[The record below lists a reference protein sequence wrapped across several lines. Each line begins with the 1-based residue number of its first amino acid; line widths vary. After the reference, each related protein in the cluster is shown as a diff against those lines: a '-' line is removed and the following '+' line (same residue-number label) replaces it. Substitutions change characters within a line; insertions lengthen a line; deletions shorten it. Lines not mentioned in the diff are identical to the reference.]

1 MATTT
6 WDALFAGRSDLVRK
20 ALYGSVL
27 VQDYTAAAA
36 LEFATWNPFD
46 ADTGLLTTLSTNWTD
61 LGYLTEDGIEFG
73 KSVDQ
78 AETASWQTRDKLRSD
93 ATSDQDTATMTFLET
108 KPEIEAIYNSLAL
121 SSMPTVGA
129 TNYNYVKPAVPSLLF
144 RSVLFIG
151 VDGAGDQV
159 EYVVRLWPRCLMTGP
174 DNYTWSAASESS
186 WPMAFTPYPDSR
198 AGFASKTWRD
208 GPGHR
213 AHGPVTIAG
222 VPTVGAVTAS
232 TVVVNWPAATASG
245 GTSPYTYTVFANGVV
260 SNLANVTGTSGT
272 VTGLASGTNYSFTIK
287 AKDSAYHQSGPSTA
301 ATALTS

>member
-6 WDALFAGRSDLVRK
+6 WDALFQGRSDLVRK

-36 LEFATWNPFD
+36 LAFASWNPFD
-46 ADTGLLTTLSTNWTD
+46 ADTGLLTTLSANWVD

-73 KSVDQ
+73 KSVDF
-78 AETASWQTRDKLRSD
+78 ADTTGWQTRDKLRSD
-93 ATSDQDTATMTFLET
+93 ATSDQDTASMTFLET
-108 KPEIEAIYNSLAL
+108 KPQIEAIYNSLPLAD
-121 SSMPTVGA
+121 MPTVGA
-129 TNYNYVKPAVPSLLF
+129 TNYSYEKPAVPALLF

-174 DNYTWSAASESS
+174 DNVTWNASSEAS
-186 WPMAFTPYPDSR
+186 WPMAFQPYPDAV

-213 AHGPVTIAG
+213 AHGPVTMSG
-222 VPTVGAVTAS
+222 SPTVGTITS
-232 TVVVNWPAATASG
+232 SSVVVNWPSVSASG
-245 GTSPYTYTVFANGVV
+245 GTSPYTYSVFANGVL
-260 SNLANVTGTSGT
+260 SNIANVTGTSGT
-272 VTGLASGTNYSFTIK
+272 VSGLTTATNYSFTVK
-287 AKDSAYHQSGPSTA
+287 AKDSAYHQSGSSTA
-301 ATALTS
+301 VTARTS